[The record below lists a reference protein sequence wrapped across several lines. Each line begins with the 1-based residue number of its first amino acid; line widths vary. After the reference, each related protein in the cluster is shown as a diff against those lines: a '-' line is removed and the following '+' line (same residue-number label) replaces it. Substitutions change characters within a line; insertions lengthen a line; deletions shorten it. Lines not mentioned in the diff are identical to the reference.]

1 MLVRVL
7 TRLSGLVLL
16 IACLSGGRLLAQQPG
31 TPQRIIERTATAHPI
46 HYFVSL
52 PPGWNALRSWPVIV
66 VIPDAEREFRKTAE
80 TFAAARGS
88 TPFVIVVPMI
98 LGGGGT
104 AQQHKTEFDYPD
116 SVWGIADRVGSC
128 DFDEAGLTAVLDD
141 VRRLYHTD
149 SKFFLTGWE
158 AGGHVVIPQL
168 LRHPERIRAVAVV
181 TPNFQGR
188 CVTPATR
195 RLTDAES
202 QIPVRVFGG
211 DKDPAWAS
219 SSPLVTQSAR
229 FDSLAKARGFRS
241 VSDSLIRNGG
251 HGALAGDVVKYFAT
265 LLKS

>member
-1 MLVRVL
+1 MKRTSRHLLLLTTCFAVRQL
-7 TRLSGLVLL
+7 NAQPASGLAGIV
-16 IACLSGGRLLAQQPG
+16 
-31 TPQRIIERTATAHPI
+31 ERTATSHPI

-52 PPGWNALRSWPVIV
+52 PPDWNSQRVWPVLV
-66 VIPDAEREFRKTAE
+66 VIPDAEREFRKTAS

-88 TPFVIVVPMI
+88 TPFVIVVPMV

-104 AQQHKTEFDYPD
+104 AQQHKNDFDYPD
-116 SVWGIADRVGSC
+116 SVWTIADHAGSC

-149 SKFFLTGWE
+149 SKIFLTGWE

-181 TPNFQGR
+181 TPNFLGR
-188 CVTPATR
+188 CVTPGAH

-211 DKDPAWAS
+211 DKDPAWTS
-219 SSPLVTQSAR
+219 SSPLFTQSAR
-229 FDSLAKARGFRS
+229 FDSLARARGFRN
-241 VSDSLIRNGG
+241 VSDSLIRNRG
-251 HGALAGDVVKYFAT
+251 HGALATDVIDYFAT
-265 LLKS
+265 LLNPE